1 MGVRLASAGR
11 LTPRY
16 RADRAIYS
24 LYYKGTLRNID
35 SLFRNWSVVFLRD
48 NLKPNIEY
56 CMSASKVNTRAFGVK
71 SWWSFF

>member
-35 SLFRNWSVVFLRD
+35 SSYRGWAVPFLRGNHRP
-48 NLKPNIEY
+48 NLEY
-56 CMSASKVNTRAFGVK
+56 CLSASKVKTGAFGVK
-71 SWWSFF
+71 S